1 MAIKDW
7 FGGNKKKD
15 EYHQKLKEAVSDGK
29 IDSRKTEELEK
40 LRASLDVDDIADDK
54 TQLRRAVYN
63 EAAGA
68 VKASGKLTS
77 AEAAE
82 LARIQK
88 FLALRDDQIDNT
100 RRDLGR
106 LRLLT
111 DIRAGKLPV
120 VPPTSASVRGLA
132 LQADEVAHYAL
143 SAEVFDQMGGSSDA
157 GKEACWRIQASALP
171 ADGLA
176 DVPTGG
182 ANSIGEGQLVVTNQ
196 RLIFRGAKNTYAFK
210 FGTETEMYLYRDGIR
225 LPKKLGNTILRAKS
239 PENLL
244 VAAELIARVMR

>member
-7 FGGNKKKD
+7 FGGGKKK
-15 EYHQKLKEAVSDGK
+15 EAYHQKLKEAVSDGK
-29 IDSRKTEELEK
+29 INADKAAELEK
-40 LRASLDVDDIADDK
+40 LRASLDVEDIADDK

-68 VKASGKLTS
+68 VKATGKITS
-77 AEAAE
+77 TEAAE

-88 FLALRDDQIDNT
+88 FLALRDDQIDIT

-111 DIRAGKLPV
+111 EIRAGRLPL
-120 VPPTSASVRGLA
+120 VPPTSASVRGLT
-132 LQADEVAHYAL
+132 LNQDEVAHYAI
-143 SAEVFDQMGGSSDA
+143 SAEVLDQLGGGDD
-157 GKEACWRIQASALP
+157 GKNDACWRIQAAPLPTRALGELP
-171 ADGLA
+171 A
-176 DVPTGG
+176 GG
-182 ANSIGEGQLVVTNQ
+182 ANSFGEGQLIVTNQ

-210 FGTETEMYLYRDGIR
+210 FGAETEMYLYRDGIR
-225 LPKKLGNTILRAKS
+225 LPKKLGNTLLRAKS
-239 PENLL
+239 PENLF

>member
-7 FGGNKKKD
+7 FGGGKKK
-15 EYHQKLKEAVSDGK
+15 EAYHQKLKEAVSDGK
-29 IDSRKTEELEK
+29 INADKAAELEK
-40 LRASLDVDDIADDK
+40 LRASLDVEDIADDK

-111 DIRAGKLPV
+111 DIRAGRLPV

-132 LQADEVAHYAL
+132 LNEGEIAHYAL
-143 SAEVFDQMGGSSDA
+143 SAEVLDQMGGENNS
-157 GKEACWRIQASALP
+157 GWRIKAATPPNDLI
-171 ADGLA
+171 
-176 DVPTGG
+176 DVPSTG
-182 ANSIGEGQLVVTNQ
+182 ANSFGEGQLVVTNQ

-210 FGTETEMYLYRDGIR
+210 FGAETEMYLYRDGIR

-239 PENLL
+239 PETLR
-244 VAAELIARVMR
+244 VAAELIAKVMT